1 MSATILMV
9 RTVLF
14 MAPENNDQDAGSQ
27 VHWTLDKRVP
37 LALIVTIIGQT
48 GAFVWFAAR
57 LDQRVEAL
65 ERSENRASVAAPVQ
79 ADRLTRVEVK
89 IENIERGVGRIE
101 SLIQRASP
109 SSIIQR

>member
-1 MSATILMV
+1 M
-9 RTVLF
+9 
-14 MAPENNDQDAGSQ
+14 PEVTEEDRQYEKSW
-27 VHWTLDKRVP
+27 HLDRKVP
-37 LALIVTIIGQT
+37 LAMILTIVLQT

-65 ERSENRASVAAPVQ
+65 ERSETRASMSAPVQ

-101 SLIQRASP
+101 SLMQRTSP
-109 SSIIQR
+109 PPSPLIAR

>member
-27 VHWTLDKRVP
+27 VHWTRDKRVP

-48 GAFVWFAAR
+48 VGIVWFAAG
-57 LDQRVEAL
+57 LFYRVDAL
-65 ERSENRASVAAPVQ
+65 EKNQIASSPQ
-79 ADRLTRVEVK
+79 AERLTRVEVK